1 MSSVMLKSSFG
12 SQKELVKSRS
22 VCMQSVCKRLT
33 QVVSCCQSVP
43 EFPRRGA
50 LMGVLG
56 SAIILLDKVD
66 PSEAAYG
73 DSANVFG
80 KITNQSGFVSY
91 TGEGYAVLL
100 PAKWNPSKEKDF
112 KGVDLRYE
120 DNFDAVNNLTVI
132 KNKTDKTSIKDYGT
146 PEDFLKE
153 VSYLLGQQSYSGQ
166 TRSEGGF
173 KENRVSAASLLD
185 VSESKKGGKDYYNY
199 ELLVRTA
206 DGDEGGRHQLI
217 SASVGSDGNLYI
229 LKVQCGDKRWFKG
242 AKREA
247 LGASESFVV
256 A

>member
-1 MSSVMLKSSFG
+1 MATTLSAKTAFTGRVEALKP
-12 SQKELVKSRS
+12 RS
-22 VCMQSVCKRLT
+22 VLPPVARTSVIVRA
-33 QVVSCCQSVP
+33 QEEV
-43 EFPRRGA
+43 PRRAALGMVGA
-50 LMGVLG
+50 
-56 SAIILLDKVD
+56 AILLTRTNA
-66 PSEAAYG
+66 SEAAYG

-80 KITNQSGFVSY
+80 KITNKSGFVPY
-91 TGEGYAVLL
+91 TGEGFAVLL

-112 KGVDLRYE
+112 KGVQLRYE

-132 KNKTDKTSIKDYGT
+132 KSAAGKKSIKDYGT

-153 VSYLLGQQSYSGQ
+153 ISYLLGTQSYAGQ

-173 KENRVSAASLLD
+173 KENRVSAASLLSVD
-185 VSESKKGGKDYYNY
+185 SVNKGGKDYYSY

-217 SASVGSDGNLYI
+217 TATVGSDGQLYV
-229 LKVQCGDKRWFKG
+229 LKVQVGDKRWFKG

-247 LGASESFVV
+247 TGATESFTV

>member
-1 MSSVMLKSSFG
+1 MASVIVKTAFVGKVEALKTRPVG
-12 SQKELVKSRS
+12 LRS
-22 VCMQSVCKRLT
+22 AVRAP
-33 QVVSCCQSVP
+33 VVVRAEQEV
-43 EFPRRGA
+43 PRRAALGLVGA
-50 LMGVLG
+50 AVLL
-56 SAIILLDKVD
+56 SQTNASL
-66 PSEAAYG
+66 AAYG

-80 KITNQSGFVSY
+80 KITNKSGFVPY
-91 TGEGYAVLL
+91 TGEGFAVLL
-100 PAKWNPSKEKDF
+100 PSKWNPSKEKDF
-112 KGVDLRYE
+112 KGVQLRYE

-132 KNKTDKTSIKDYGT
+132 ANDSGKKSIKEFGS

-153 VSYLLGQQSYSGQ
+153 IKYLLGVQSFTGE

-173 KENRVSAASLLD
+173 KEGRVSAASLLD
-185 VSESKKGGKDYYNY
+185 VGSTTKDGKDYYNY

-217 SASVGSDGNLYI
+217 TCAVGSDGKLYI

-247 LGASESFVV
+247 VGATESFRV